1 MFLGSERPEVLGDMS
16 TTEEAGT
23 VGPNRLMR
31 LAARTADQ
39 LLTDARAD
47 AERVTA
53 AAHAEADQILA
64 GAREEAEGLRLA
76 LEAARTRIRL
86 DVALMQQA
94 RLARREPA
102 PEHVPAWV
110 TEEAATEVG

>member
-1 MFLGSERPEVLGDMS
+1 
-16 TTEEAGT
+16 
-23 VGPNRLMR
+23 MR

-53 AAHAEADQILA
+53 AARAEAEQILA
-64 GAREEAEGLRLA
+64 EARHEADGLLLA

-86 DVALMQQA
+86 DVELMQQA
-94 RLARREPA
+94 RSARREEP

-110 TEEAATEVG
+110 TEEAATEVC